1 MTETIVQFMSDNWIS
16 FTTMAL
22 TILWLILE
30 YKASMWLWPVGII
43 LPVFWIIVSFGEKV
57 YGNVIINTYYL
68 ITSIIGWIMWLRA
81 KSDGGNDRIT
91 SIDTK
96 SLLVSSATGVFFV
109 CTTFFLMML
118 YTDNSTIMCT
128 LDSIATILSFIGM
141 IWLSKKWWQH
151 WICWIIANSIYSVIF
166 GINGDFLST
175 ITFIIST
182 IVAILGLRKWYGMMV
197 QKI

>member
-1 MTETIVQFMSDNWIS
+1 MTETIVQFMSDNWMS

-43 LPVFWIIVSFGEKV
+43 LPVFWIIVSLGEKV

-81 KSDGGNDRIT
+81 KSDGSNDQIT

-118 YTDNSTIMCT
+118 YTDNSTVMCT

>member
-1 MTETIVQFMSDNWIS
+1 MTETIVQFMSDNWMS

-43 LPVFWIIVSFGEKV
+43 LPVFWIIVSLGEKV

-96 SLLVSSATGVFFV
+96 SLLVSSATGVFFI

-118 YTDNSTIMCT
+118 YTDNSTVMCT